1 MVPGRGADVSDRVGT
16 TRGRGRPHARVLTR
30 DRITDSAMSR
40 VSTHDY
46 RSLTMSALAKD
57 LGVSASALY
66 NHVSSKRDVL
76 ILIQE
81 RLNAQIDCS
90 GFGMEAWDL
99 ALKRWAHSYRERFIH
114 HTALIPTV
122 AVLPV
127 ADSPETLRMYETVA
141 SGLQGAGFAEAD
153 VVDIIVGVESL
164 IFGAAYDAS
173 SPADIF
179 DPGADAEAAPT
190 FARLASSRSG
200 DARAAAGRAFSLT
213 LDALVEGLRG
223 RLSIGPAVRA

>member
-1 MVPGRGADVSDRVGT
+1 MSHRLRA
-16 TRGRGRPHARVLTR
+16 TRGRGRPPARVLTR
-30 DRITDSAMSR
+30 ELIADSAMAR
-40 VSTHDY
+40 VRADDY

-90 GFGMEAWDL
+90 GFDTETWDL
-99 ALKRWAHSYRERFIH
+99 ALKRWAGSYRTCFIH

-127 ADSPETLRMYETVA
+127 ADSPETLRMYEKVA
-141 SGLQGAGFAEAD
+141 GGLQQAGFADAD

-179 DPGADAEAAPT
+179 EPGADAEAAPT
-190 FARLASSRSG
+190 FARLARNRS
-200 DARAAAGRAFSLT
+200 AQASAAADRAFTLT
-213 LDALVEGLRG
+213 LDALIEGLRG
-223 RLSIGPAVRA
+223 RLASAAAKGV